1 MKRLFL
7 FSVLGSMVLY
17 LAACGGSG
25 NNSVQLTGTP
35 LTLQT
40 GDALND
46 QIAKF
51 ELTINSIV
59 LTGASGTADTANVL
73 SAPAE
78 VEFSHQAGTF
88 EPLSLT
94 HVPPG
99 TYSGATVTVSSAE
112 VVAMVGGV
120 ATKLMASL
128 SSSIVNVTFSPNVTV
143 GNSPMFLNFDL
154 DLANSVTISG
164 TVAA

>member
-78 VEFSHQAGTF
+78 V
-88 EPLSLT
+88 
-94 HVPPG
+94 
-99 TYSGATVTVSSAE
+99 
-112 VVAMVGGV
+112 
-120 ATKLMASL
+120 
-128 SSSIVNVTFSPNVTV
+128 
-143 GNSPMFLNFDL
+143 
-154 DLANSVTISG
+154 
-164 TVAA
+164 